1 MVNTQLIDSVKSK
14 LIEAYHPHAIYI
26 FGPYAWG
33 STNNSYEDPDLDI
46 LVVVNKLTNT
56 RHRMIV
62 KGRLALAYL
71 PLSKD
76 LTLYSKKEFDELA
89 EDEMTLCYRITH
101 EGRKI
106 YAKA

>member
-1 MVNTQLIDSVKSK
+1 MVKTHLINSVKSK
-14 LIEAYHPHAIYI
+14 LIEAYDPCAIYI
-26 FGPYAWG
+26 SGPYAWD
-33 STNNSYEDPDLDI
+33 TKNTTYEDPDINI
-46 LVVVNKLTNT
+46 LVVVDKLINT

-71 PLSKD
+71 SLSKD

-89 EDEMTLCYRITH
+89 NDEMTLCYRITH
-101 EGRKI
+101 EGRQI

>member
-14 LIEAYHPHAIYI
+14 LIEAYNPRAIYI
-26 FGPYAWG
+26 FGPCALGIPNYFDA
-33 STNNSYEDPDLDI
+33 TDLDI
-46 LVVVNKLTNT
+46 LVVVDKLTNT

-71 PLSKD
+71 SLSKD
-76 LTLYSKKEFDELA
+76 LTLYSKKEFDDLS

-101 EGRKI
+101 EGRQI

>member
-1 MVNTQLIDSVKSK
+1 MVNAHMINSVKSK
-14 LIEAYHPHAIYI
+14 LIEAYHPRAIYI
-26 FGPYAWG
+26 SGPYAWG
-33 STNNSYEDPDLDI
+33 TTNNSYEDPDLDI
-46 LVVVNKLTNT
+46 IVVVDKLINT

-89 EDEMTLCYRITH
+89 NDEMTLCHRITH
-101 EGRKI
+101 EGRQI